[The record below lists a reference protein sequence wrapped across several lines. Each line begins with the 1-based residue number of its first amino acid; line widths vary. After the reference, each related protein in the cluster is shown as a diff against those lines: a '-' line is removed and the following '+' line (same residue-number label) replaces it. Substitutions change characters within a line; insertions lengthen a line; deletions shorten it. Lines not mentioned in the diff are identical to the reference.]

1 MAADIGQ
8 LVGTLF
14 LARDL
19 AHRAHLKTRSY
30 AKHMALEGFYSGIV
44 GLADGLTEMYQG
56 RFNKLID
63 IPLLSSQADQD
74 ITGVLSGQLDWIKKA
89 RYEAVPKEETAIH
102 NHIDEVEGLYMSTL
116 YKLRFLS

>member
-1 MAADIGQ
+1 MAEIGE

-14 LARDL
+14 LAREL

-30 AKHMALEGFYSGIV
+30 AKHVALDGFYSDIV

-63 IPLLSSQADQD
+63 IPLLTDKQPDN
-74 ITGVLSGQLDWIKKA
+74 IVMMLSAQLDWIKKA
-89 RYEAVPKEETAIH
+89 RYEAVPREETALQ
-102 NHIDEVEGLYMSTL
+102 NQIDEIEGLYMSTL